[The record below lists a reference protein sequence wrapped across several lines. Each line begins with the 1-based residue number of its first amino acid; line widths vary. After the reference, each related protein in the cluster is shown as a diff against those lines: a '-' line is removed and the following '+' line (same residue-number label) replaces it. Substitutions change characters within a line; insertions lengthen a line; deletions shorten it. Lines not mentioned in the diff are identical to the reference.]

1 MDLLK
6 GKGHKQ
12 YRTAFLRLWDAL
24 IQCCY
29 EQEVLLDD
37 GLLETVCHLLIGL
50 SRLPLNLSFPGT
62 YLFAVFVA
70 DIEKVRCGVFH
81 PQIRDFS
88 ASNADHPVR
97 LNYAACHAGKRVG
110 ALKGTS

>member
-24 IQCCY
+24 IQRCY

-37 GLLETVCHLLIGL
+37 GLLESVCHLLIGL
-50 SRLPLNLSFPGT
+50 SRYPS
-62 YLFAVFVA
+62 
-70 DIEKVRCGVFH
+70 
-81 PQIRDFS
+81 S
-88 ASNADHPVR
+88 
-97 LNYAACHAGKRVG
+97 
-110 ALKGTS
+110 